1 MDLTGNILIK
11 NLTGNISN
19 KKLTG
24 NLTGLSP
31 IIGGQVYWGTILGTL
46 SGQTDLQTCLNGK
59 LSVLNFNSYSGV
71 TNLKLSHFIT
81 GVTWTNVSGKPI
93 LFSGIYAD
101 LTSKP
106 SLFDGVYSSLT
117 SKPNLSVYLTG
128 LTWTQLS
135 GKPTL
140 FDGVY
145 SSLTSK
151 PNLSVYLTGV
161 TWTQISSKPT
171 LFSGNTFSASGGTK
185 LKLTGNNLTIYSITG
200 TSNAGGTACW
210 GGITGTLS
218 SQTDLQAALNSKL
231 ASGATAICATNS
243 INSTKL
249 NNHNDT
255 YFLSTGS
262 TIAYATTAGAAPA
275 SDVSTW
281 AKCATKPAY
290 TAVEVSALSTSNF
303 NTFSGTTLPANYY
316 SKTQIN
322 TYTGA
327 TNTLIGNRLLT
338 SSFNTYSGNTNTAIG
353 LKLAKTD
360 FNTYTNATNT
370 LISNR
375 LLTSNFNTFTGTTLG
390 SLYYNKTQINSYSGN
405 TASAIG
411 LKLNSSAISAWALAG
426 TKPSYTASEVSALSI
441 SNFNTFSGTTLPSLY
456 YNKTQINS
464 YSGATNTLIG
474 NRLLTSSFN
483 TYSGATLTNI
493 NSRLLASSI
502 SSWALAGTKPSYTS
516 SEVGA
521 ESTTSFN

>member
-128 LTWTQLS
+128 
-135 GKPTL
+135 
-140 FDGVY
+140 
-145 SSLTSK
+145 
-151 PNLSVYLTGV
+151 V

-171 LFSGNTFSASGGTK
+171 LFSGNTFTASGGTK

-262 TIAYATTAGAAPA
+262 TIAYAT
-275 SDVSTW
+275 
-281 AKCATKPAY
+281 
-290 TAVEVSALSTSNF
+290 
-303 NTFSGTTLPANYY
+303 
-316 SKTQIN
+316 
-322 TYTGA
+322 
-327 TNTLIGNRLLT
+327 
-338 SSFNTYSGNTNTAIG
+338 
-353 LKLAKTD
+353 
-360 FNTYTNATNT
+360 
-370 LISNR
+370 
-375 LLTSNFNTFTGTTLG
+375 
-390 SLYYNKTQINSYSGN
+390 
-405 TASAIG
+405 
-411 LKLNSSAISAWALAG
+411 
-426 TKPSYTASEVSALSI
+426 
-441 SNFNTFSGTTLPSLY
+441 
-456 YNKTQINS
+456 
-464 YSGATNTLIG
+464 
-474 NRLLTSSFN
+474 
-483 TYSGATLTNI
+483 
-493 NSRLLASSI
+493 
-502 SSWALAGTKPSYTS
+502 
-516 SEVGA
+516 
-521 ESTTSFN
+521 